1 MVAAAAAGRRGSD
14 GLDQLTAEPVVAQRL
29 GPTGFGL
36 ARLLHIGELP
46 AVRVPA
52 QAEEAA
58 GFGYSLLDLDLDR
71 ADPFPVGSVA
81 TS

>member
-1 MVAAAAAGRRGSD
+1 
-14 GLDQLTAEPVVAQRL
+14 
-29 GPTGFGL
+29 
-36 ARLLHIGELP
+36 
-46 AVRVPA
+46 VPA

-58 GFGYSLLDLDLDR
+58 GFGYSLLDLDLDLDR